1 MLLMMMMMMLLL
13 LLLLLLFLVMLMMLL
28 LLLLMRSNHL
38 GETMELVI
46 LDGLDATCNM
56 IMRVQR
62 QLLLD
67 VIGSLKVDHWGQVQG
82 RCSWC

>member
-1 MLLMMMMMMLLL
+1 MLLMMMM

-28 LLLLMRSNHL
+28 LLLLMRSSHL
-38 GETMELVI
+38 GEKMELLI
-46 LDGLDATCNM
+46 LDGLDAKCNM

-67 VIGSLKVDHWGQVQG
+67 VIGSLKADHWGQVQG
-82 RCSWC
+82 R

>member
-1 MLLMMMMMMLLL
+1 MLLLMMMLLL
-13 LLLLLLFLVMLMMLL
+13 LLLLLLFLLMLMLLL
-28 LLLLMRSNHL
+28 LLLLMRSSHL
-38 GETMELVI
+38 GETMKLLI

-62 QLLLD
+62 QLLLN

-82 RCSWC
+82 GCSWC

>member
-1 MLLMMMMMMLLL
+1 MLLMMMMLLL
-13 LLLLLLFLVMLMMLL
+13 LLLLLLFLLMLMLLL
-28 LLLLMRSNHL
+28 LLLLMRSSHL
-38 GETMELVI
+38 GETMELLV

-82 RCSWC
+82 GCSWC

>member
-1 MLLMMMMMMLLL
+1 MLLMMMMLLL
-13 LLLLLLFLVMLMMLL
+13 LLLLLLFLLMLMLL
-28 LLLLMRSNHL
+28 LLLLMMRSSHL
-38 GETMELVI
+38 GETMELLV

-82 RCSWC
+82 GCSWC

>member
-1 MLLMMMMMMLLL
+1 MLLLMMMLLL
-13 LLLLLLFLVMLMMLL
+13 FLLMLMLLL
-28 LLLLMRSNHL
+28 LLLLMRSSHL
-38 GETMELVI
+38 GETMKLLI

-67 VIGSLKVDHWGQVQG
+67 VTGSLKVDHWGQVQG
-82 RCSWC
+82 RRSWC

>member
-1 MLLMMMMMMLLL
+1 MKLL
-13 LLLLLLFLVMLMMLL
+13 
-28 LLLLMRSNHL
+28 
-38 GETMELVI
+38 I

-62 QLLLD
+62 QLLLN

-82 RCSWC
+82 GCSWC